1 MAVQEYCPPDNC
13 YSPIAI
19 IRQSL
24 FAIRCRFWLGSSIAL
39 PLFVLKRKRS
49 WHNSNRLL
57 QRALTKGAY
66 MRPEGAPKCPFDLH
80 AANLSG

>member
-1 MAVQEYCPPDNC
+1 MAVQEYRPPDNC

-39 PLFVLKRKRS
+39 PLFVLK
-49 WHNSNRLL
+49 N
-57 QRALTKGAY
+57 AKG
-66 MRPEGAPKCPFDLH
+66 RGIIVTDFCSVP
-80 AANLSG
+80 

>member
-1 MAVQEYCPPDNC
+1 MAVQEHRPPDNC

-19 IRQSL
+19 CHSLSFLARQEP
-24 FAIRCRFWLGSSIAL
+24 RPPAL
-39 PLFVLKRKRS
+39 RVEKRKML